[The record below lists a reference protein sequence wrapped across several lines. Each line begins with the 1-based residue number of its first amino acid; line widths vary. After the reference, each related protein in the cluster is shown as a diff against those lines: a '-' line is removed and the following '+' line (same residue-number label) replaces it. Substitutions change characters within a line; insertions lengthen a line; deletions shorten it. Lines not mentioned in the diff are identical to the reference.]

1 MNAEWRWDFAIEIL
15 PNMLWATLNTILAAG
30 IGYAIAAIMGLIFL
44 LGQRTPIKIVNII
57 NREIVEFI
65 RSTPLLIQL
74 FFVYFVLPQFGI
86 TLSAWVCGM
95 ITIGLHFGTYLSEVY
110 RGALEGVPKTQW
122 EACRA
127 LNFSTFYT
135 YRKIVLPQAFPIAIP
150 GMGNYLVGIFK
161 DTPLL
166 STIGVAELFHAATAV
181 GGYHYRYLEPYTIVG
196 IIFLTLSIPAAIW
209 IRIIVK
215 FSDVTK
221 QYGDLVVLDKL
232 NLEIK
237 KNEMVSIIGPSGS
250 GKTTVL
256 RVLMTLEKI
265 NQGVIHLDGEPLT
278 HMDKDGSLVEASEK
292 YLRERRSKIGMV
304 FQQFNLFPHM
314 TALQNCIEAPIE
326 VLGMRKEEAEE
337 RALELLELVGL
348 TDKKDQHPSRL
359 SGGQQQRV
367 AIARALAMRPKVM
380 LLDEITSALDPEVVG
395 EVLNV
400 IRSLNKE
407 HSLTMIMVTH
417 QMGFAREISDR
428 VCFFNEGKI
437 FEQGPPEKLFGD
449 PQNDR
454 TKQFLHAVLDAN

>member
-15 PNMLWATLNTILAAG
+15 PQMLLATLNTILAAG
-30 IGYAIAAIMGLIFL
+30 VGYTIAVIVGLLFL
-44 LGQRTPIKIVNII
+44 IGQRTPIKIVNII

-196 IIFLTLSIPAAIW
+196 LIFLMLSIPAAIW
-209 IRIIVK
+209 IRKIEKNV
-215 FSDVTK
+215 
-221 QYGDLVVLDKL
+221 
-232 NLEIK
+232 NLAQGKIK
-237 KNEMVSIIGPSGS
+237 K
-250 GKTTVL
+250 
-256 RVLMTLEKI
+256 
-265 NQGVIHLDGEPLT
+265 
-278 HMDKDGSLVEASEK
+278 
-292 YLRERRSKIGMV
+292 
-304 FQQFNLFPHM
+304 
-314 TALQNCIEAPIE
+314 
-326 VLGMRKEEAEE
+326 
-337 RALELLELVGL
+337 
-348 TDKKDQHPSRL
+348 
-359 SGGQQQRV
+359 
-367 AIARALAMRPKVM
+367 
-380 LLDEITSALDPEVVG
+380 
-395 EVLNV
+395 
-400 IRSLNKE
+400 
-407 HSLTMIMVTH
+407 
-417 QMGFAREISDR
+417 
-428 VCFFNEGKI
+428 
-437 FEQGPPEKLFGD
+437 EQL
-449 PQNDR
+449 
-454 TKQFLHAVLDAN
+454 

>member
-15 PNMLWATLNTILAAG
+15 PSMLWATLNTILAAG

-110 RGALEGVPKTQW
+110 RGALEGVPRTQW

-209 IRIIVK
+209 IRKIEKNV
-215 FSDVTK
+215 
-221 QYGDLVVLDKL
+221 
-232 NLEIK
+232 NLAQGKIK
-237 KNEMVSIIGPSGS
+237 K
-250 GKTTVL
+250 
-256 RVLMTLEKI
+256 
-265 NQGVIHLDGEPLT
+265 
-278 HMDKDGSLVEASEK
+278 
-292 YLRERRSKIGMV
+292 
-304 FQQFNLFPHM
+304 
-314 TALQNCIEAPIE
+314 
-326 VLGMRKEEAEE
+326 
-337 RALELLELVGL
+337 
-348 TDKKDQHPSRL
+348 
-359 SGGQQQRV
+359 
-367 AIARALAMRPKVM
+367 
-380 LLDEITSALDPEVVG
+380 
-395 EVLNV
+395 
-400 IRSLNKE
+400 
-407 HSLTMIMVTH
+407 
-417 QMGFAREISDR
+417 
-428 VCFFNEGKI
+428 
-437 FEQGPPEKLFGD
+437 EQL
-449 PQNDR
+449 
-454 TKQFLHAVLDAN
+454 

>member
-15 PNMLWATLNTILAAG
+15 PSMLWATLNTILAAG
-30 IGYAIAAIMGLIFL
+30 LVMLLLRLLGLLFL

-110 RGALEGVPKTQW
+110 RGALEGVPRTQW

-209 IRIIVK
+209 IRKIEKNV
-215 FSDVTK
+215 
-221 QYGDLVVLDKL
+221 
-232 NLEIK
+232 NLAQGKIK
-237 KNEMVSIIGPSGS
+237 K
-250 GKTTVL
+250 
-256 RVLMTLEKI
+256 
-265 NQGVIHLDGEPLT
+265 
-278 HMDKDGSLVEASEK
+278 
-292 YLRERRSKIGMV
+292 
-304 FQQFNLFPHM
+304 
-314 TALQNCIEAPIE
+314 
-326 VLGMRKEEAEE
+326 
-337 RALELLELVGL
+337 
-348 TDKKDQHPSRL
+348 
-359 SGGQQQRV
+359 
-367 AIARALAMRPKVM
+367 
-380 LLDEITSALDPEVVG
+380 
-395 EVLNV
+395 
-400 IRSLNKE
+400 
-407 HSLTMIMVTH
+407 
-417 QMGFAREISDR
+417 
-428 VCFFNEGKI
+428 
-437 FEQGPPEKLFGD
+437 EQL
-449 PQNDR
+449 
-454 TKQFLHAVLDAN
+454 

>member
-30 IGYAIAAIMGLIFL
+30 IGYAIAAIVGLLFL
-44 LGQRTPIKIVNII
+44 LGQRTPIKMINIM

-209 IRIIVK
+209 IRKIEKNV
-215 FSDVTK
+215 
-221 QYGDLVVLDKL
+221 
-232 NLEIK
+232 NLAQGKIK
-237 KNEMVSIIGPSGS
+237 K
-250 GKTTVL
+250 
-256 RVLMTLEKI
+256 
-265 NQGVIHLDGEPLT
+265 
-278 HMDKDGSLVEASEK
+278 
-292 YLRERRSKIGMV
+292 
-304 FQQFNLFPHM
+304 
-314 TALQNCIEAPIE
+314 
-326 VLGMRKEEAEE
+326 
-337 RALELLELVGL
+337 
-348 TDKKDQHPSRL
+348 
-359 SGGQQQRV
+359 
-367 AIARALAMRPKVM
+367 
-380 LLDEITSALDPEVVG
+380 
-395 EVLNV
+395 
-400 IRSLNKE
+400 
-407 HSLTMIMVTH
+407 
-417 QMGFAREISDR
+417 
-428 VCFFNEGKI
+428 
-437 FEQGPPEKLFGD
+437 EQL
-449 PQNDR
+449 
-454 TKQFLHAVLDAN
+454 

>member
-1 MNAEWRWDFAIEIL
+1 MNAEWRWDFAFEIL

-30 IGYAIAAIMGLIFL
+30 IGYAIAAVVCLLFL
-44 LGQRTPIKIVNII
+44 LGQRTPIKIVNML

-135 YRKIVLPQAFPIAIP
+135 YRRIVLPQAFPIAIP

-209 IRIIVK
+209 IRKIEKNV
-215 FSDVTK
+215 
-221 QYGDLVVLDKL
+221 
-232 NLEIK
+232 NLAQGKIK
-237 KNEMVSIIGPSGS
+237 K
-250 GKTTVL
+250 
-256 RVLMTLEKI
+256 
-265 NQGVIHLDGEPLT
+265 
-278 HMDKDGSLVEASEK
+278 
-292 YLRERRSKIGMV
+292 
-304 FQQFNLFPHM
+304 
-314 TALQNCIEAPIE
+314 
-326 VLGMRKEEAEE
+326 
-337 RALELLELVGL
+337 
-348 TDKKDQHPSRL
+348 
-359 SGGQQQRV
+359 
-367 AIARALAMRPKVM
+367 
-380 LLDEITSALDPEVVG
+380 
-395 EVLNV
+395 
-400 IRSLNKE
+400 
-407 HSLTMIMVTH
+407 
-417 QMGFAREISDR
+417 
-428 VCFFNEGKI
+428 
-437 FEQGPPEKLFGD
+437 EQL
-449 PQNDR
+449 
-454 TKQFLHAVLDAN
+454 

>member
-15 PNMLWATLNTILAAG
+15 PQMLLATLNTILAAG
-30 IGYAIAAIMGLIFL
+30 IGYAIAAIVGLLFL

-196 IIFLTLSIPAAIW
+196 LIFLILSIPAAIW
-209 IRIIVK
+209 IRKIEKNV
-215 FSDVTK
+215 
-221 QYGDLVVLDKL
+221 
-232 NLEIK
+232 NLAQGKIK
-237 KNEMVSIIGPSGS
+237 K
-250 GKTTVL
+250 
-256 RVLMTLEKI
+256 
-265 NQGVIHLDGEPLT
+265 
-278 HMDKDGSLVEASEK
+278 
-292 YLRERRSKIGMV
+292 
-304 FQQFNLFPHM
+304 
-314 TALQNCIEAPIE
+314 
-326 VLGMRKEEAEE
+326 
-337 RALELLELVGL
+337 
-348 TDKKDQHPSRL
+348 
-359 SGGQQQRV
+359 
-367 AIARALAMRPKVM
+367 
-380 LLDEITSALDPEVVG
+380 
-395 EVLNV
+395 
-400 IRSLNKE
+400 
-407 HSLTMIMVTH
+407 
-417 QMGFAREISDR
+417 
-428 VCFFNEGKI
+428 
-437 FEQGPPEKLFGD
+437 EQL
-449 PQNDR
+449 
-454 TKQFLHAVLDAN
+454 

>member
-15 PNMLWATLNTILAAG
+15 PQMLWATLNTILAAG
-30 IGYAIAAIMGLIFL
+30 IGYAIAVVVGLLFL
-44 LGQRTPIKIVNII
+44 LGQRTPIKIINMA

-127 LNFSTFYT
+127 LNFSMFYT

-209 IRIIVK
+209 IRKIEKNV
-215 FSDVTK
+215 
-221 QYGDLVVLDKL
+221 
-232 NLEIK
+232 NLSQGKIK
-237 KNEMVSIIGPSGS
+237 K
-250 GKTTVL
+250 
-256 RVLMTLEKI
+256 
-265 NQGVIHLDGEPLT
+265 
-278 HMDKDGSLVEASEK
+278 
-292 YLRERRSKIGMV
+292 
-304 FQQFNLFPHM
+304 
-314 TALQNCIEAPIE
+314 
-326 VLGMRKEEAEE
+326 
-337 RALELLELVGL
+337 
-348 TDKKDQHPSRL
+348 
-359 SGGQQQRV
+359 
-367 AIARALAMRPKVM
+367 
-380 LLDEITSALDPEVVG
+380 
-395 EVLNV
+395 
-400 IRSLNKE
+400 
-407 HSLTMIMVTH
+407 
-417 QMGFAREISDR
+417 
-428 VCFFNEGKI
+428 
-437 FEQGPPEKLFGD
+437 EQI
-449 PQNDR
+449 
-454 TKQFLHAVLDAN
+454 

>member
-15 PNMLWATLNTILAAG
+15 PKMLLATLNTIMAAG
-30 IGYAIAAIMGLIFL
+30 IGYAIAAVVGLLFL

-196 IIFLTLSIPAAIW
+196 IIFLMLSIPAAIW
-209 IRIIVK
+209 IRKIEKNV
-215 FSDVTK
+215 
-221 QYGDLVVLDKL
+221 
-232 NLEIK
+232 NLAQGKIK
-237 KNEMVSIIGPSGS
+237 KE
-250 GKTTVL
+250 
-256 RVLMTLEKI
+256 
-265 NQGVIHLDGEPLT
+265 
-278 HMDKDGSLVEASEK
+278 
-292 YLRERRSKIGMV
+292 
-304 FQQFNLFPHM
+304 QF
-314 TALQNCIEAPIE
+314 
-326 VLGMRKEEAEE
+326 
-337 RALELLELVGL
+337 
-348 TDKKDQHPSRL
+348 
-359 SGGQQQRV
+359 
-367 AIARALAMRPKVM
+367 
-380 LLDEITSALDPEVVG
+380 
-395 EVLNV
+395 
-400 IRSLNKE
+400 
-407 HSLTMIMVTH
+407 
-417 QMGFAREISDR
+417 
-428 VCFFNEGKI
+428 
-437 FEQGPPEKLFGD
+437 
-449 PQNDR
+449 
-454 TKQFLHAVLDAN
+454 

>member
-15 PNMLWATLNTILAAG
+15 PQMLLATLNTILAAG
-30 IGYAIAAIMGLIFL
+30 IGYAIAAIVGLLFL
-44 LGQRTPIKIVNII
+44 LGQRTPIKIVNMI

-209 IRIIVK
+209 IRKIEKNV
-215 FSDVTK
+215 
-221 QYGDLVVLDKL
+221 
-232 NLEIK
+232 NLAQGKIK
-237 KNEMVSIIGPSGS
+237 K
-250 GKTTVL
+250 
-256 RVLMTLEKI
+256 
-265 NQGVIHLDGEPLT
+265 
-278 HMDKDGSLVEASEK
+278 
-292 YLRERRSKIGMV
+292 
-304 FQQFNLFPHM
+304 
-314 TALQNCIEAPIE
+314 
-326 VLGMRKEEAEE
+326 
-337 RALELLELVGL
+337 
-348 TDKKDQHPSRL
+348 
-359 SGGQQQRV
+359 
-367 AIARALAMRPKVM
+367 
-380 LLDEITSALDPEVVG
+380 
-395 EVLNV
+395 
-400 IRSLNKE
+400 
-407 HSLTMIMVTH
+407 
-417 QMGFAREISDR
+417 
-428 VCFFNEGKI
+428 
-437 FEQGPPEKLFGD
+437 EQI
-449 PQNDR
+449 
-454 TKQFLHAVLDAN
+454 

>member
-15 PNMLWATLNTILAAG
+15 PQMLLATLNTILAAG
-30 IGYAIAAIMGLIFL
+30 IGYAIAAIVGLLFL
-44 LGQRTPIKIVNII
+44 LGQRTPIKIVNMI

-196 IIFLTLSIPAAIW
+196 LIFLILSIPAAIW
-209 IRIIVK
+209 IRKIEKNV
-215 FSDVTK
+215 
-221 QYGDLVVLDKL
+221 
-232 NLEIK
+232 NLAQGKIK
-237 KNEMVSIIGPSGS
+237 K
-250 GKTTVL
+250 
-256 RVLMTLEKI
+256 
-265 NQGVIHLDGEPLT
+265 
-278 HMDKDGSLVEASEK
+278 
-292 YLRERRSKIGMV
+292 
-304 FQQFNLFPHM
+304 
-314 TALQNCIEAPIE
+314 
-326 VLGMRKEEAEE
+326 
-337 RALELLELVGL
+337 
-348 TDKKDQHPSRL
+348 
-359 SGGQQQRV
+359 
-367 AIARALAMRPKVM
+367 
-380 LLDEITSALDPEVVG
+380 
-395 EVLNV
+395 
-400 IRSLNKE
+400 
-407 HSLTMIMVTH
+407 
-417 QMGFAREISDR
+417 
-428 VCFFNEGKI
+428 
-437 FEQGPPEKLFGD
+437 EQI
-449 PQNDR
+449 
-454 TKQFLHAVLDAN
+454 

>member
-1 MNAEWRWDFAIEIL
+1 MNAEWRWDFAFEIL

-30 IGYAIAAIMGLIFL
+30 IGYAIAAIVGLLFL
-44 LGQRTPIKIVNII
+44 LGQRTPIKIVNML

-110 RGALEGVPKTQW
+110 RGALEGVSKTQW

-209 IRIIVK
+209 IRKIEKNV
-215 FSDVTK
+215 
-221 QYGDLVVLDKL
+221 
-232 NLEIK
+232 NLAQGKIK
-237 KNEMVSIIGPSGS
+237 K
-250 GKTTVL
+250 
-256 RVLMTLEKI
+256 
-265 NQGVIHLDGEPLT
+265 
-278 HMDKDGSLVEASEK
+278 
-292 YLRERRSKIGMV
+292 
-304 FQQFNLFPHM
+304 
-314 TALQNCIEAPIE
+314 
-326 VLGMRKEEAEE
+326 
-337 RALELLELVGL
+337 
-348 TDKKDQHPSRL
+348 
-359 SGGQQQRV
+359 
-367 AIARALAMRPKVM
+367 
-380 LLDEITSALDPEVVG
+380 
-395 EVLNV
+395 
-400 IRSLNKE
+400 
-407 HSLTMIMVTH
+407 
-417 QMGFAREISDR
+417 
-428 VCFFNEGKI
+428 
-437 FEQGPPEKLFGD
+437 EQL
-449 PQNDR
+449 
-454 TKQFLHAVLDAN
+454 

>member
-15 PNMLWATLNTILAAG
+15 PQMLLATLNTILAAG
-30 IGYAIAAIMGLIFL
+30 IGYAIAAIVGLLFL
-44 LGQRTPIKIVNII
+44 LGQRTPIKLVNMI

-196 IIFLTLSIPAAIW
+196 LIFLTLSIPAAMW
-209 IRIIVK
+209 IRKIEKNV
-215 FSDVTK
+215 
-221 QYGDLVVLDKL
+221 
-232 NLEIK
+232 NLAQGKIK
-237 KNEMVSIIGPSGS
+237 K
-250 GKTTVL
+250 
-256 RVLMTLEKI
+256 
-265 NQGVIHLDGEPLT
+265 
-278 HMDKDGSLVEASEK
+278 
-292 YLRERRSKIGMV
+292 
-304 FQQFNLFPHM
+304 
-314 TALQNCIEAPIE
+314 
-326 VLGMRKEEAEE
+326 
-337 RALELLELVGL
+337 
-348 TDKKDQHPSRL
+348 
-359 SGGQQQRV
+359 
-367 AIARALAMRPKVM
+367 
-380 LLDEITSALDPEVVG
+380 
-395 EVLNV
+395 
-400 IRSLNKE
+400 
-407 HSLTMIMVTH
+407 
-417 QMGFAREISDR
+417 
-428 VCFFNEGKI
+428 
-437 FEQGPPEKLFGD
+437 EQL
-449 PQNDR
+449 
-454 TKQFLHAVLDAN
+454 

>member
-30 IGYAIAAIMGLIFL
+30 IGYAIAAIVGLLFL
-44 LGQRTPIKIVNII
+44 LGQRTPIKIVNMF

-86 TLSAWVCGM
+86 TLSGWVCGM

-209 IRIIVK
+209 IRKIEKNV
-215 FSDVTK
+215 
-221 QYGDLVVLDKL
+221 
-232 NLEIK
+232 NLAQGKIK
-237 KNEMVSIIGPSGS
+237 K
-250 GKTTVL
+250 
-256 RVLMTLEKI
+256 
-265 NQGVIHLDGEPLT
+265 
-278 HMDKDGSLVEASEK
+278 
-292 YLRERRSKIGMV
+292 
-304 FQQFNLFPHM
+304 
-314 TALQNCIEAPIE
+314 
-326 VLGMRKEEAEE
+326 
-337 RALELLELVGL
+337 
-348 TDKKDQHPSRL
+348 
-359 SGGQQQRV
+359 
-367 AIARALAMRPKVM
+367 
-380 LLDEITSALDPEVVG
+380 
-395 EVLNV
+395 
-400 IRSLNKE
+400 
-407 HSLTMIMVTH
+407 
-417 QMGFAREISDR
+417 
-428 VCFFNEGKI
+428 
-437 FEQGPPEKLFGD
+437 EQL
-449 PQNDR
+449 
-454 TKQFLHAVLDAN
+454 

>member
-15 PNMLWATLNTILAAG
+15 PQMLLATLNTILAAG
-30 IGYAIAAIMGLIFL
+30 IGYAIAAIVGLLFL
-44 LGQRTPIKIVNII
+44 LGQRTPIKIVNMI

-127 LNFSTFYT
+127 LNFSSFYT

-209 IRIIVK
+209 IRKIEKNV
-215 FSDVTK
+215 
-221 QYGDLVVLDKL
+221 
-232 NLEIK
+232 NLAQGKIK
-237 KNEMVSIIGPSGS
+237 K
-250 GKTTVL
+250 
-256 RVLMTLEKI
+256 
-265 NQGVIHLDGEPLT
+265 
-278 HMDKDGSLVEASEK
+278 
-292 YLRERRSKIGMV
+292 
-304 FQQFNLFPHM
+304 
-314 TALQNCIEAPIE
+314 
-326 VLGMRKEEAEE
+326 
-337 RALELLELVGL
+337 
-348 TDKKDQHPSRL
+348 
-359 SGGQQQRV
+359 
-367 AIARALAMRPKVM
+367 
-380 LLDEITSALDPEVVG
+380 
-395 EVLNV
+395 
-400 IRSLNKE
+400 
-407 HSLTMIMVTH
+407 
-417 QMGFAREISDR
+417 
-428 VCFFNEGKI
+428 
-437 FEQGPPEKLFGD
+437 EQL
-449 PQNDR
+449 
-454 TKQFLHAVLDAN
+454 